1 MWSSDPVDWV
11 NTRMLRSYVGTADSY
26 VSGLCR
32 VADRILAYAT
42 ARVGTT
48 TFQSRRPAATGSGEA
63 VHEL

>member
-1 MWSSDPVDWV
+1 
-11 NTRMLRSYVGTADSY
+11 MLRSYVGTADSY